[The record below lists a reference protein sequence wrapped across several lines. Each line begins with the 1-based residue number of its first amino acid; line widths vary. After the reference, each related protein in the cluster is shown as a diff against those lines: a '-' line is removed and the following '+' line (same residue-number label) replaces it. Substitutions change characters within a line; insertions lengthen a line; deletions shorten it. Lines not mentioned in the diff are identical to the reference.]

1 MISNASSGGASLTTV
16 NIYQSLELEPAQDTA
31 QATVVPGHKMLY
43 KELRRHK
50 NFASFP
56 YLSTA
61 LGARPEVL
69 LGLVGMNF
77 PGIMLKVL
85 YNKNAMRTHIQYLFR
100 FLHSNN

>member
-1 MISNASSGGASLTTV
+1 MISNTSSGGGSLTTV
-16 NIYQSLELEPAQDTA
+16 NIYQALELEPAQDPA
-31 QATVVPGHKMLY
+31 QASVVPDTRMLY

-61 LGARPEVL
+61 LGARPEMF
-69 LGLVGMNF
+69 LGLVVINF

-85 YNKNAMRTHIQYLFR
+85 YNKNAMRTHTIFISVFAQQ
-100 FLHSNN
+100 